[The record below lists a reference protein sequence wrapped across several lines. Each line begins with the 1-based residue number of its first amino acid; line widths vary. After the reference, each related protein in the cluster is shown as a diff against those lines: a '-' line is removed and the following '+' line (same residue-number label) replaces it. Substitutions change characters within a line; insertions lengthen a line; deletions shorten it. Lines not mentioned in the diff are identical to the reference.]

1 MASQVIYNLFPTSKS
16 IKRQTQ
22 TQDVSHTDP
31 YKSSNIYKVSWQ
43 KKNIQN
49 MIYQIRYFSIIFN
62 FMHANFNFC
71 EDI

>member
-43 KKNIQN
+43 KKK
-49 MIYQIRYFSIIFN
+49 YSEY
-62 FMHANFNFC
+62 
-71 EDI
+71 DIPN